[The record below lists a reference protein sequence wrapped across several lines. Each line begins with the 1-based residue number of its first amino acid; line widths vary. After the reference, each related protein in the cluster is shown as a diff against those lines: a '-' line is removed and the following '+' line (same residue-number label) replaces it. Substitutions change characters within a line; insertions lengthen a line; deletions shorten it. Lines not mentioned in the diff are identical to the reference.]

1 MTGVLTKAGAIYG
14 SGAVSASMY
23 GGERVQLEGRFFL
36 PTDEPLIRLTSANVT
51 PSPALPPPHPLSR
64 ASSVSRS
71 PCAAGP
77 GGKQGTAAVAEAGD
91 APSPPPSTS
100 SCRGWGAADSRR

>member
-51 PSPALPPPHPLSR
+51 PSPALPPP
-64 ASSVSRS
+64 
-71 PCAAGP
+71 
-77 GGKQGTAAVAEAGD
+77 
-91 APSPPPSTS
+91 SPPLA
-100 SCRGWGAADSRR
+100 CE